1 MKTFLLICSLFGA
14 CGTVTAQ
21 DKVNIQSGFYHV
33 SDKTDSSVMLKDYSD
48 TLYLYPTPFIKVSDF
63 LEAKLMKDYADRWNV
78 EIIMTPAGKVA
89 LRSASEAW
97 QGNKMAVIVKNK
109 IVMAPILN
117 TTIREGKFVINGL
130 SGKGEANKL
139 LGDIQSEM

>member
-1 MKTFLLICSLFGA
+1 
-14 CGTVTAQ
+14 
-21 DKVNIQSGFYHV
+21 
-33 SDKTDSSVMLKDYSD
+33 MLMDYSD
-48 TLYLYPTPFIKVSDF
+48 TLWVYPTPFIETSHF
-63 LEAKLMKDYADRWNV
+63 QEAQLMKDYADRWNV
-78 EIIMTPAGKVA
+78 EILMTPTGKVT
-89 LRSASEAW
+89 LRTASESW
-97 QGNKMAVIVKNK
+97 QGNKIAVIIKNK